1 MFHLASTQRLKWLS
15 CAAAAALLS
24 ACTPTVSDDILT
36 SNLSDKQ
43 QAVAII
49 TASLEGASCSHIG
62 IQLARKTADGFEP
75 TTNVQV
81 ETGLL
86 SLSRLVVGD
95 IPQVALPAGQ
105 HHIVSY
111 ACREANRIT
120 TVGQKHGKT
129 FGFGGSYVKSF
140 AHFDLAPGEI
150 VNIGHLRITPVGI
163 YGAVTFGAQDQPE
176 AVMTKLKESK
186 PKLFAQMKTRLMTVP
201 AAQTPEELRKA
212 MCDLLA
218 SLNKPGSTTPP
229 PASCLPPV
237 TSAPPT
243 AKVPVATAPKKTSG

>member
-1 MFHLASTQRLKWLS
+1 MSRLALRLN
-15 CAAAAALLS
+15 CIVAIAALLS

-36 SNLSDKQ
+36 SSLSEKQ
-43 QAVAII
+43 QAVAIV
-49 TASLEGASCSHIG
+49 TASLEGASCSHIS

-75 TTNVQV
+75 TTNIQV

-105 HHIVSY
+105 HHVVSY

-150 VNIGHLRITPVGI
+150 VNIGHLRITPVGF
-163 YGAVTFGAQDQPE
+163 YGAVTFRAQDQPE
-176 AVMTKLKESK
+176 AVIAKLKESK

-201 AAQTPEELRKA
+201 ATQTPEELRKA

-218 SLNKPGSTTPP
+218 SLNKPGSATPP
-229 PASCLPPV
+229 PASCPPAV
-237 TSAPPT
+237 AATPA
-243 AKVPVATAPKKTSG
+243 AKVPVVAAPKKTTG